1 MGNESFYRRPPYWHH
16 CVHSLMCCSCHSSES
31 LTSQTEMCLLA
42 TWELISNLSQE
53 QQRISRLHAVRKIRV
68 AYFIATVGTA
78 CIPSYVF
85 LAQICPF

>member
-16 CVHSLMCCSCHSSES
+16 CVHSLIFTES

-68 AYFIATVGTA
+68 AYFKATVGTA
-78 CIPSYVF
+78 CLPSYVF
-85 LAQICPF
+85 GPDLSLLD